1 MTAFDSDCPPKPH
14 RGWLPAVLVVPAGL
28 VLFLVWRYDPARSS
42 IPLCGFHAATGLHC
56 PGCGATRATH
66 ELLHG
71 RVLAA
76 LRDNALWVLSLPLV
90 AYQLLAE
97 GLLLLYGRKLPGNL
111 LRRPWFLWA
120 AGAVALVFAVL
131 RNIPLYPL
139 VLLAPPG

>member
-1 MTAFDSDCPPKPH
+1 MTGPDSPSIPRPR
-14 RGWLPAVLVVPAGL
+14 RGWVLVVLGVPAGL
-28 VLFLVWRYDPARSS
+28 VLLLLWRYDPTRSS
-42 IPLCGFHAATGLHC
+42 IPLCAFHAATGLHC

-76 LRDNALWVLSLPLV
+76 LRDNALWVLSLPVV
-90 AYQLLAE
+90 AYEVLAE
-97 GLLLLYGRKLPGNL
+97 ALLLLYNRRLPGNL
-111 LRRPWFLWA
+111 LRKPWFLWT
-120 AGAVALVFAVL
+120 AGVVAIVFAVL